1 MGAADS
7 GAPAMVHESAS
18 EDEANSS
25 AALDDE
31 NKEIVN
37 DFIIPACKKED
48 KEKHAGRQFQIRF
61 DKHTE
66 TYFIKDLQVGY
77 GVFTETV
84 GPVPLKDN
92 LLINMGESYIV
103 TNLGEA
109 DPEMV

>member
-48 KEKHAGRQFQIRF
+48 KEKHAGR
-61 DKHTE
+61 
-66 TYFIKDLQVGY
+66 
-77 GVFTETV
+77 
-84 GPVPLKDN
+84 
-92 LLINMGESYIV
+92 
-103 TNLGEA
+103 
-109 DPEMV
+109 